1 MLQRYQDFSTTLL
14 AAWTKVLAPPREYNL
29 SKLRVDLRLYADLVS
44 VAVFNLKEGL
54 SLLGTLLTFLINS
67 DKEDHNNL
75 NIILQVSKFTCV

>member
-1 MLQRYQDFSTTLL
+1 MNLFFDIPQDILEKIL
-14 AAWTKVLAPPREYNL
+14 PANKAWCVCLNWVCYAIVWCIY
-29 SKLRVDLRLYADLVS
+29 SVDRS
-44 VAVFNLKEGL
+44 LKEGL